1 MPATKTTTDSKTP
14 APSTVDE
21 YLASVPE
28 PDRTVLARLRRAI
41 TTAAPGAE
49 ERISY
54 RIPLYRLNGQHLI
67 GFAAFKHH
75 LSLFVMDSAALDE
88 FAREL
93 EPFDVER
100 TKSTVR
106 FTAERPI
113 PVSLVKRIVGLRLGE
128 VS

>member
-1 MPATKTTTDSKTP
+1 MPA
-14 APSTVDE
+14 APTTVDE

-28 PDRTVLARLRRAI
+28 PARSALAKLRRAI
-41 TTAAPGAE
+41 AAAAPGAE

-54 RIPLYRLNGQHLI
+54 RIPLYKLNGVHLI

-88 FAREL
+88 FASEL

-113 PVSLVKRIVGLRLGE
+113 PVALVKKIVELRTDE
-128 VS
+128 VG